1 VLSGRGRHQLCCTDE
16 ADTTCG
22 VCIFAKPR
30 NAHPHV
36 IQEGDTVVL
45 GLRVPACKVQSN
57 ATEEMERLGVKLSHN
72 PHPSVDPGKLTI
84 MHGSSIAH
92 QDTRVVGEVLTTL
105 APSATDTIV
114 DAMMNFR
121 NSTGEPLGHPYDIVR
136 RRRSVG
142 GGAGVEKPAVV
153 LRRLAGCE
161 VAKGEE
167 AGGKRRIKKILKFS
181 TAKLSWDFTGSAEI
195 RVTKLCT

>member
-1 VLSGRGRHQLCCTDE
+1 
-16 ADTTCG
+16 
-22 VCIFAKPR
+22 
-30 NAHPHV
+30 
-36 IQEGDTVVL
+36 
-45 GLRVPACKVQSN
+45 
-57 ATEEMERLGVKLSHN
+57 MERLGVKLSHN

-105 APSATDTIV
+105 APSATDTTV

-167 AGGKRRIKKILKFS
+167 VLRTVYDHLETLRVYKIYIRI
-181 TAKLSWDFTGSAEI
+181 I
-195 RVTKLCT
+195 RTVTNLYSRCAVPF